1 MAGGLPLTF
10 EKRKKLRRMMERQVA
25 ILQSD
30 GTLVCECTLTDVS
43 DDGAR
48 LKLSQAPGATA
59 TSFDP
64 QFILSL
70 SRRGNLFR
78 KCELVWHK
86 DNEVGVRFVKPK
98 AS

>member
-1 MAGGLPLTF
+1 MAF
-10 EKRKKLRRMMERQVA
+10 DKRKSPRRLMEQQVA

-30 GTLVCECTLTDVS
+30 GTLVCECTLADVS
-43 DDGAR
+43 NDGAR
-48 LKLSQAPGATA
+48 LKLSHAPGAA
-59 TSFDP
+59 APSFDP

-78 KCELVWHK
+78 KCELVWHR
-86 DNEVGVRFVKPK
+86 DNEVGVRFIRPK